1 MRDLLIPIFGEGGA
15 VVAQFIITVVIV
27 LGLIGAVWWL
37 MRRYSGV
44 HFGGIGRGRVPR
56 LAIVDVMAVDR
67 RRRLVLVR
75 RDNVEHLLLIGGP
88 SDVVVEGAIHR
99 VRQRGAQA
107 AAQAATARAAMHTAA
122 IEPPPAAE
130 PEIPLPERF
139 AVDEPPAEAPIPFP
153 MARSALRAAA
163 SGNARPELRSVQPA
177 PAAAAEE
184 EPASAAAA
192 SFIAPQRPTRLQA
205 IQSRLAAPPPPP
217 APPPEAPPP
226 VDELQVVQEDL
237 PPAYA
242 AQALPADVL
251 LSVVMTAEAAPP
263 PEAPPEPDVPA
274 TFAEA
279 EREAAELARQ
289 SAFDLGDVQGDLEG
303 DVEGIMEAPATA
315 AEQEEAMP
323 DEAAE
328 EAEEAPAEP
337 VSKVSDLER
346 EMARLL
352 DEITTRRST

>member
-1 MRDLLIPIFGEGGA
+1 MRDLLVPVFGEGGA

-56 LAIVDVMAVDR
+56 LAIVDVMPVDR
-67 RRRLVLVR
+67 RHRLVLVR

-99 VRQRGAQA
+99 VRQRGTQA

-130 PEIPLPERF
+130 PEIPPPETT
-139 AVDEPPAEAPIPFP
+139 AADAPQPDAPIPFP
-153 MARSALRAAA
+153 VARGAQRPAA
-163 SGNARPELRSVQPA
+163 SGNGRPELRSVQPA
-177 PAAAAEE
+177 PAAAA
-184 EPASAAAA
+184 
-192 SFIAPQRPTRLQA
+192 SFVAPQRPSRLQA
-205 IQSRLAAPPPPP
+205 IQNRLAASPPPPV
-217 APPPEAPPP
+217 PPPEAPPA
-226 VDELQVVQEDL
+226 VEELPAVEEQQVVQEDL

-242 AQALPADVL
+242 AHELPDDVL
-251 LSVVMTAEAAPP
+251 LSEVMTADAELPP
-263 PEAPPEPDVPA
+263 PEAPPEPDIPA

-279 EREAAELARQ
+279 EWEAAELARQ
-289 SAFDLGDVQGDLEG
+289 SAFDLGDAEG
-303 DVEGIMEAPATA
+303 GMEGGMETPAAA

-323 DEAAE
+323 AEATV
-328 EAEEAPAEP
+328 EAEAAPAEP
-337 VSKVSDLER
+337 VSEVSDLER

-352 DEITTRRST
+352 DQITTRRST